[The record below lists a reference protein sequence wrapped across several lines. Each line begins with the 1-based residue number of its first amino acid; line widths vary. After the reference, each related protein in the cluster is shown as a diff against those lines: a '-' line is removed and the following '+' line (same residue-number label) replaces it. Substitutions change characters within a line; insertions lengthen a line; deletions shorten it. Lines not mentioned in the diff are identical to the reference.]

1 MRAVLQPL
9 LCVFMQCH
17 RKAHSA
23 ALAGIC
29 YSDALGTH
37 VPLLYC
43 QEEAQNAIDPIGIA
57 VKRFRTLVYTCQI
70 WEEAF
75 SPTQKGTALEE
86 VALYC
91 MSMCWY
97 IQICFQLN
105 RCGAALDDLSPHVGC
120 VLFKKIGAADKGWGT
135 GKLIILLL
143 M

>member
-1 MRAVLQPL
+1 MH
-9 LCVFMQCH
+9 CH
-17 RKAHSA
+17 TEAHSA

-29 YSDALGTH
+29 YSDAPGTC
-37 VPLLYC
+37 VPLLHC

-57 VKRFRTLVYTCQI
+57 VKRFRALVCTRQV

-75 SPTQKGTALEE
+75 SPTQKGIALEE

-91 MSMCWY
+91 MSVCWY
-97 IQICFQLN
+97 IQICFQLTDVE
-105 RCGAALDDLSPHVGC
+105 AALDDLSPHVGC